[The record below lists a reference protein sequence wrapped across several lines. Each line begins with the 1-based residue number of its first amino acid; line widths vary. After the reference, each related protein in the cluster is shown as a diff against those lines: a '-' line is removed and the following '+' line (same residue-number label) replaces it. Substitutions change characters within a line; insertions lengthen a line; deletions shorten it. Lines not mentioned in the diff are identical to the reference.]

1 MEKVWKKK
9 FEKFGRKF
17 CGIICWKIRL
27 KNCVKKILLKNC
39 VDHLVEKLGGKNL
52 LENWLKSCVKNCVE
66 KLCGTIGW
74 KNWLET

>member
-27 KNCVKKILLKNC
+27 KKCVKKN
-39 VDHLVEKLGGKNL
+39 
-52 LENWLKSCVKNCVE
+52 SVE
-66 KLCGTIGW
+66 KLCRSFGGKIGW
-74 KNWLET
+74 KKMYWKIGLKVG